1 VLGSTM
7 PSAAHV
13 GRAKGK
19 KKKLPR
25 ATAVPT
31 PKAAPPAAA
40 SSGQPRWVA
49 GDVHTHVASGDGGGQ
64 GVGETAGGIGDGG
77 GGSGGES
84 VYVPRFNASAVNASS
99 RTDAPPPPA
108 RAERQFPGAVQRS
121 SVASRLCTAMRL
133 HATLTFPS
141 TRDPQGAICFS
152 SPYPTICHLHTR
164 YDEAAYLDMCSTS
177 ESVVLRWLCACTKW
191 QVRRAGVCLCV
202 HMCEALTH
210 ESTSLAHLTSF
221 RKLLTLSR
229 IHVSVLSL

>member
-1 VLGSTM
+1 M

-40 SSGQPRWVA
+40 NNGQPRWVA
-49 GDVHTHVASGDGGGQ
+49 GDVHTNAASCDGGAL
-64 GVGETAGGIGDGG
+64 GETAGGIGDGG

-99 RTDAPPPPA
+99 RADASPPPA
-108 RAERQFPGAVQRS
+108 RAERLFPGAVQRS

-133 HATLTFPS
+133 HATLTLTS
-141 TRDPQGAICFS
+141 ARDPHGAICFS
-152 SPYPTICHLHTR
+152 SPYPKICPLHTR
-164 YDEAAYLDMCSTS
+164 YVEACVAHHNQSCC
-177 ESVVLRWLCACTKW
+177 VGCA
-191 QVRRAGVCLCV
+191 RARSG
-202 HMCEALTH
+202 
-210 ESTSLAHLTSF
+210 
-221 RKLLTLSR
+221 R
-229 IHVSVLSL
+229 